1 MSRPWWLRF
10 LLTIV
15 LAAVAAPAVVRAQAP
30 PPQLRAQLR
39 SVTAAAIS
47 LESEQRLR
55 AAFEHVYNLEFGP
68 ARQLLK
74 EVAAAEPASATVCAF
89 WASALLYEIMAH
101 QGSLQ
106 SQLFVT
112 SNEFLRYARLP
123 VDPALDAS
131 FHRVS
136 ALAEQR
142 ARRRL
147 ENNPDDVD
155 GLFGLGLVYAGQAN
169 YLAGVKA
176 EYVNGVRK
184 GEKAYDLHKRL
195 RELRPEIQDTG
206 VVLGVR
212 EYVIGSLPRATR
224 FLLFFLGAGG
234 NAKRG
239 MELLQDAAEQGEFL
253 RTYARVLL
261 TVAWIRAERLDR
273 ALPLLQELQARYPRN
288 PFFLLELAKLYRQ
301 RERYAEATQTCR
313 TLLAEVTAHP
323 HNPRIIGPEDAL
335 LELALV
341 EASQGQAERALE
353 TLRRVEEIPEANKRV
368 VAQAL
373 LERGKILDA
382 QGRRPHALAEYQ
394 KVLNLA
400 ADLDSVRKAHAY
412 RRQPYRP
419 ATEE

>member
-1 MSRPWWLRF
+1 MLRPGWLIF
-10 LLTIV
+10 SLT
-15 LAAVAAPAVVRAQAP
+15 LAAAAVAAPVVWAQET
-30 PPQLRAQLR
+30 PPQLRAQVR
-39 SVTAAAIS
+39 PVTAAAIS
-47 LESEQRLR
+47 LQSERKLR
-55 AAFEHVYNLEFGP
+55 EAFEHVYSLEFGP

-74 EVAAAEPASATVCAF
+74 EVAAAEPESATVCAF

-112 SNEFLRYARLP
+112 SNEFLRHARLA

-131 FHRVS
+131 FHSVS

-142 ARRRL
+142 ARHRL
-147 ENNPDDVD
+147 EKNPDDVD
-155 GLFGLGLVYAGQAN
+155 GLFGLGLVYASQAN

-184 GEKAYDLHKRL
+184 GEKAYDLHNRL
-195 RELRPEIQDTG
+195 RELRPEIHDTG

-234 NAKRG
+234 NAERG
-239 MELLQDAAEQGEFL
+239 LDYLRETAERGEFL

-261 TVAWIRAERLDR
+261 TVAWIRAEKLDR
-273 ALPLLQELQARYPRN
+273 ALVLLKGLQAHYPRN
-288 PFFLLELAKLYRQ
+288 PIFLLELAKLYHQ
-301 RERYAEATQTCR
+301 LERYPEAARTCR

-341 EASQGQAERALE
+341 EAAQGQTEQALE
-353 TLRRVEEIPEANKRV
+353 TLGQVEEIPDANKRV
-368 VAQAL
+368 ASQAL
-373 LERGKILDA
+373 LERGKMLDQ
-382 QGRRPHALAEYQ
+382 QGRRPQAVAAYQ

-400 ADLDSVRKAHAY
+400 ADLDSIRQARAY
-412 RRQPYRP
+412 RQQAYRP
-419 ATEE
+419 EDRE

>member
-1 MSRPWWLRF
+1 MLRPRVSA
-10 LLTIV
+10 LLLPMA
-15 LAAVAAPAVVRAQAP
+15 LAVVAAPVVGAQET
-30 PPQLRAQLR
+30 PPQLRAHVR
-39 SVTAAAIS
+39 PVTAAVIS
-47 LESEQRLR
+47 LESERKLR

-68 ARQLLK
+68 ARQLLQ
-74 EVAAAEPASATVCAF
+74 EVTAAEPESATAPAF

-112 SNEFLRYARLP
+112 SNEFLRHARLP
-123 VDPALDAS
+123 VDPALDVS

-147 ENNPDDVD
+147 EKDPEDVD
-155 GLFGLGLVYAGQAN
+155 GLFGLGLVYASQAN

-195 RELRPEIQDTG
+195 RELRPEIQDTS

-234 NAKRG
+234 NAERG
-239 MELLQDAAEQGEFL
+239 MEFLQDAAAHGEFL
-253 RTYARVLL
+253 RTYAQVLL
-261 TVAWIRAERLDR
+261 TVAWIRAEKLDR
-273 ALPLLQELQARYPRN
+273 ALPLLEDLQARYPRN
-288 PFFLLELAKLYRQ
+288 PIFLLELAKLYHRLK
-301 RERYAEATQTCR
+301 RYPDATRTCSV
-313 TLLAEVTAHP
+313 LLAEVIAHP

-341 EASQGQAERALE
+341 EAAQGQIERALE
-353 TLRRVEEIPEANKRV
+353 TLGQVAGIPEANKRV
-368 VAQAL
+368 AAQAL
-373 LERGKILDA
+373 LERGKMFDQ
-382 QGRRPHALAEYQ
+382 QGRRPQALAEYQ
-394 KVLNLA
+394 KVLRLA
-400 ADLDSVRKAHAY
+400 ADLDSVRAAHTY
-412 RRQPYRP
+412 LREPYRP
-419 ATEE
+419 ETAE